1 MQASREQRS
10 EAARQWKGKE
20 LEAVTDPGTNPH
32 GATEGPTNAPPR
44 VSSPASLPRCLAASL
59 LFALPSCSS
68 SLFSSPLTSPFH
80 KHGDD
85 LGERVSIS
93 RLRDISGPS
102 PETFTP
108 KPTQRST
115 QTPEEAENLRNR
127 FASMETMQLDL
138 EESRASVLAN
148 NLDLR
153 VALVDP
159 TIAQERVTQEDA
171 RFESAFTLR
180 SGWRE
185 TDTPTASSLVANQSR
200 TLLVEPGVRIPM
212 RTGGDVT
219 VSLPVAKNESDNSF
233 STLNP
238 AYSSDLAFSISHP
251 LLRNAGRRA
260 NTTSLRIASYD
271 RQATEARTK
280 LEAIRQLAAID
291 RAYWRLYQTRAEFEV
306 TQQQYELANE
316 QLARAER
323 RVNAGLINDI
333 EVIRAQAGVA
343 DRLGAIISAQRNVL
357 IQQREFKRIVN
368 MPGLTL
374 DSPTIITTATPPD
387 PVEYEMNPRTVA
399 DFAVSNRM
407 EMLELELRLAA
418 DAAQIDLAR
427 NQALPL
433 LALDYTYR
441 VNGLGGS
448 MQDSFHTLQ
457 RNNFE
462 NWEVGLSAEIPLG
475 NEQAKSRIREAI
487 LARIQRL
494 STKAAREQAIRQE
507 TLDSIDDLTAG
518 FQSIIAARQSVI
530 LNTRALQS
538 EQRAFDTGR
547 STSTDVLD
555 AAARLAE
562 AQVAEIRALSDYQ
575 ISQVD
580 LAFATG
586 TVLGATKVSW
596 EPVDKPGPDT
606 TTWYKQAMPN
616 ELNDAVETDTPQ
628 STPPAQPQ

>member
-1 MQASREQRS
+1 VIESRTHKNTPE
-10 EAARQWKGKE
+10 
-20 LEAVTDPGTNPH
+20 
-32 GATEGPTNAPPR
+32 EGPPNSTPR
-44 VSSPASLPRCLAASL
+44 NFSTTSLTRSIAASLSSTSSLHRCLAASL
-59 LFALPSCSS
+59 LLTLPSCSS

-85 LGERVSIS
+85 LGERVSIA

-108 KPTQRST
+108 KPIQRTS
-115 QTPEEAENLRNR
+115 QTPEEAEVLRNR
-127 FASMETMQLDL
+127 FASMETMALGL

-153 VALVDP
+153 VALIDP

-185 TDTPTASSLVANQSR
+185 NDSPTASQLDANQSR
-200 TLLVEPGVRIPM
+200 NLFVEPGVRVPM
-212 RTGGDVT
+212 RTGGDIT
-219 VSLPVAKNESDNSF
+219 VSLPVAKNESDNTF

-238 AYSSDLAFSISHP
+238 AYTSDLAFSISHP

-260 NTTSLRIASYD
+260 NTTALRIASYD

-291 RAYWRLYQTRAEFEV
+291 RAYWRLYQIRAEFEV
-306 TQQQYELANE
+306 TQQQYELASE
-316 QLARAER
+316 QLARAQR
-323 RVNAGLINDI
+323 RVGAGLINDI
-333 EVIRAQAGVA
+333 EVVRAQAGVA

-357 IQQREFKRIVN
+357 IQQRELKRIVN
-368 MPGLTL
+368 LPGLTL
-374 DSPTIITTATPPD
+374 DTPTIITTATPPD
-387 PVEYEMNPRTVA
+387 PVEYEMDPRGVA
-399 DFAVSNRM
+399 NFAVANRM

-427 NQALPL
+427 NQSLPL
-433 LALDYTYR
+433 LTLDYTYR
-441 VNGLGGS
+441 VNGLGAS
-448 MQDSFHTLQ
+448 TQDSFHTLQ
-457 RNNFE
+457 RNRFE
-462 NWEVGLSAEIPLG
+462 DWEVGLSAEIPLG
-475 NEQAKSRIREAI
+475 NEQAKSRVRAAI
-487 LARIQRL
+487 LSRIQRL

-518 FQSIIAARQSVI
+518 YQSIIAARQSVI

-586 TVLGATKVSW
+586 TVLGAAKVSW
-596 EPVDKPGPDT
+596 EPIDKPGPDT
-606 TTWYKQAMPN
+606 TTWYKQSMPN
-616 ELNDAVETDTPQ
+616 ELSDKVQTD
-628 STPPAQPQ
+628 PAQPELK